1 MSQPTARSLRPGAE
15 SFRRAGWLPKS
26 QEAADKFF
34 ADLKSKTRGGF
45 YSNDQVQLLHPVQ
58 EFKNFIENNPTVYC
72 EFIRMFENI
81 PEKEHPNNYT
91 DLINS
96 FNEIFRKAPEFGS
109 LGPPV
114 YMVMANIMNTQGGFS
129 AFTKEGLNHHFKQM
143 FETWQTYLM
152 SKESRSVLVDAPG
165 GWLTATALQELLRY
179 YAKGRTFDQVFKC
192 NPEEDYYGYKSYEE
206 FFNRQYANVQTDRP
220 TGPIEDLRIIGTPCE
235 SVTYCYQENLKVMD
249 ELFIKDEAYS
259 LRHLL
264 ADNYVEYFKG
274 GTALQSFLNTPDYHR
289 WHAPCNGIIKKIVP
303 VAGTYFA
310 QSPDTI
316 GLPTNPTGKNDPA
329 PPYLQSLTFFA
340 NTATRALIFIEAENP
355 KLGCV
360 CFIGIG
366 MTEISSCEATV
377 YEGQKVVRG
386 DELGMFHFGGSSC
399 LILFRKDANVQVD
412 KEYKVPDT
420 RMEINKPF
428 ATCDF

>member
-1 MSQPTARSLRPGAE
+1 MCIYDADAAHSGVNQIAAMPSLHFGWAVMVAVSVVAIQRTRRSCL
-15 SFRRAGWLPKS
+15 L
-26 QEAADKFF
+26 
-34 ADLKSKTRGGF
+34 
-45 YSNDQVQLLHPVQ
+45 LLHPAVTLLA
-58 EFKNFIENNPTVYC
+58 IVAT
-72 EFIRMFENI
+72 
-81 PEKEHPNNYT
+81 
-91 DLINS
+91 
-96 FNEIFRKAPEFGS
+96 G
-109 LGPPV
+109 
-114 YMVMANIMNTQGGFS
+114 
-129 AFTKEGLNHHFKQM
+129 NHY
-143 FETWQTYLM
+143 WLDAA
-152 SKESRSVLVDAPG
+152 VALLLVII
-165 GWLTATALQELLRY
+165 TATALQELLRY